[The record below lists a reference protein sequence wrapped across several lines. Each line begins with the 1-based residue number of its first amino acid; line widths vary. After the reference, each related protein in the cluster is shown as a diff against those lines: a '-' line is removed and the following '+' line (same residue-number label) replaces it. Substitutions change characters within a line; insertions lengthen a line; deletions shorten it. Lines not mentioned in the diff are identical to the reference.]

1 MVSRPCVH
9 SLNMFEC
16 RYIAEDG
23 RSAYV
28 HKMHEKRI
36 NTHFQA
42 GGKKDKSYFEL
53 MTMEI
58 SPSTA
63 TGGAKNYF

>member
-1 MVSRPCVH
+1 MPPKTPKK
-9 SLNMFEC
+9 
-16 RYIAEDG
+16 AE
-23 RSAYV
+23 A
-28 HKMHEKRI
+28 K
-36 NTHFQA
+36 A

>member
-1 MVSRPCVH
+1 MADRLTCIR
-9 SLNMFEC
+9 C
-16 RYIAEDG
+16 T
-23 RSAYV
+23 RSASTPMV
-28 HKMHEKRI
+28 
-36 NTHFQA
+36 HFQA

-63 TGGAKNYF
+63 TGGAKNHSQYVRGRKALCARA